1 VCRLLNP
8 FLDNAVLPALRLNR
22 RLGVRLP
29 KWDSW
34 RFAMPGVALTLWLM
48 LAGCSITPPSNI
60 TPVTPF
66 DLSRYLGQWHEIARL
81 DHSFERNLIKVTA
94 SYSMN
99 TDGSVKVINRGFNTK
114 KQAWNEAIGKAWLI
128 DGPDRG
134 ALKVSFFGPFYGGY
148 FVTALDPGYQWAMI
162 VGPDLD
168 YFWIL
173 ARQPE
178 LDATVKARL
187 LDQARTMGVA
197 VDDII
202 WVAQ

>member
-1 VCRLLNP
+1 MLPHSSFDLRANPHTIRTRFGRSLILWTAVVFGLL
-8 FLDNAVLPALRLNR
+8 
-22 RLGVRLP
+22 
-29 KWDSW
+29 
-34 RFAMPGVALTLWLM
+34 
-48 LAGCSITPPSNI
+48 LAGCSTTPPANV

-81 DHSFERNLIKVTA
+81 DHSFERDMIKVTA
-94 SYSMN
+94 QYTMN
-99 TDGSVKVINRGFNTK
+99 PDGSVKVLNRGFNTK
-114 KQAWNEAIGKAWLI
+114 TQAWKDAVGKAWLI

-148 FVTALDPGYQWAMI
+148 FIAALDPDYQWAMM
-162 VGPDLD
+162 VGPDLG

-178 LDATVKARL
+178 LDDVVKTQL
-187 LDQARTMGVA
+187 VDQARTIGIS
-197 VDDII
+197 VDEII